1 MVGGQKEK
9 GIRGMLG
16 SLALLAFCNSG
27 HVDDAKVFLA
37 FMLG

>member
-1 MVGGQKEK
+1 
-9 GIRGMLG
+9 MLG

-37 FMLG
+37 FLLG